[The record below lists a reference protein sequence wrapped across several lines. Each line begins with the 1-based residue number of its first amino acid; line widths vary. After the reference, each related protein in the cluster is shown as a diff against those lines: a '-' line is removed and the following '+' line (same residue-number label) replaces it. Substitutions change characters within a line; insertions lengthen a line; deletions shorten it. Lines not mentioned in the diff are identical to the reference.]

1 MQHFQELI
9 FLDVAVGEDCEI
21 KVSVDACKPT
31 DEGSEFAEM
40 QLQLF
45 FLDLIHSAELVE
57 SYLNEF
63 NLIVKTLLN
72 LPIILV
78 KTVLSHLNQSLVDLN
93 LTLVASN
100 IVDSEFFVDL
110 NNQAWWK
117 HLCLVFPLR
126 PNTLN
131 VGSNLDED
139 VRVQELLEEGLV
151 YLFELL
157 KSLYR
162 S

>member
-9 FLDVAVGEDCEI
+9 FLDVAVSEDCEI
-21 KVSVDACKPT
+21 KVSVDAGKPT
-31 DEGSEFAEM
+31 DEGSELSEM

-45 FLDLIHSAELVE
+45 FLDLIHSTKLVE

-72 LPIILV
+72 FPIILV
-78 KTVLSHLNQSLVDLN
+78 KAVVSHLDQSLVDLD
-93 LTLVASN
+93 LALVASN

-110 NNQAWWK
+110 NNQALWK

-139 VRVQELLEEGLV
+139 VRVQELLEECLV
-151 YLFELL
+151 YFFELL
-157 KSLYR
+157 KSLY
-162 S
+162 